1 MKIDPKGKTPPRTMI
16 TAGSMNHFFSGIG
29 RGTALIRQGKSGC
42 PAKLR
47 PSTVPTSVRGSITNM
62 QMHVTAT
69 CEHRTRALVTLSG
82 SKTPPQILYLRQ
94 PITVTEALIPAPKL
108 RINDCSVLVVKYTCM
123 FYR

>member
-1 MKIDPKGKTPPRTMI
+1 MKIEPNGKTPPRTTI

-47 PSTVPTSVRGSITNM
+47 PSTVPTSVNGNMTKM

-69 CEHRTRALVTLSG
+69 CYHRTKASVTLYY
-82 SKTPPQILYLRQ
+82 I
-94 PITVTEALIPAPKL
+94 V
-108 RINDCSVLVVKYTCM
+108 TCM
-123 FYR
+123 GLT

>member
-1 MKIDPKGKTPPRTMI
+1 MKIEPKGNTPPRMTI

-47 PSTVPTSVRGSITNM
+47 PSTVPTNVNGSITKM

-69 CEHRTRALVTLSG
+69 CFHGTKASVT
-82 SKTPPQILYLRQ
+82 
-94 PITVTEALIPAPKL
+94 
-108 RINDCSVLVVKYTCM
+108 
-123 FYR
+123 F